1 MTNATAKPQNPL
13 QQILSHGQSI
23 WYDGLVSKEEFEKM
37 IEEDGIRGATTN
49 PTIFE
54 KAISGGTYDTQ
65 IAELQRIYSPEGIF
79 KRLAVQAVQEVADL
93 FLPVFQKTGGQ
104 DGFVS
109 IEVSPLLAY
118 ETEATVQE
126 ARELWHLVN
135 RKNVMIKIPATKQG
149 IHAITAVIAEG
160 VNVNIT
166 LIFSIQRY
174 REVMEAYV
182 SGLEKRQTE
191 SKPVSGI
198 ASVASF
204 FVSRVDTAVDKWI
217 EEKIQSSKYAS
228 RSETLKGLLG
238 KAAIANSKLA
248 YKEFENQFSS
258 FRFRRLK
265 SKGAQ
270 VQRPLWA
277 STGTKNPMYSDVL
290 YAEALIGPNTVDTMP
305 PATLAAFRHH
315 GVAAARLTK
324 GLEEASQVFKELQ
337 LVGADLTAV
346 TEKLEAEG
354 VQLFADS
361 YLKLVAGIQAKSGKT

>member
-65 IAELQRIYSPEGIF
+65 IAELQRTYSPEGIF